1 MYLLQ
6 FHSQHHS
13 SCGSVCS
20 GARTCDTKRGEVEM
34 WMQGLARFWGTDGT
48 SGTNLLKFNAWH
60 KDEKRPIQQALM
72 MTRQVCSLVSVPLMY
87 VCMPVLLC
95 GDEHV
100 CLQCTVL

>member
-6 FHSQHHS
+6 FHSQHKALDHS
-13 SCGSVCS
+13 SWGTLCS
-20 GARTCDTKRGEVEM
+20 GARTCDTKRGEIQM

-60 KDEKRPIQQALM
+60 KDEKSGRYALM

-87 VCMPVLLC
+87 VCMHACPSV
-95 GDEHV
+95 
-100 CLQCTVL
+100 